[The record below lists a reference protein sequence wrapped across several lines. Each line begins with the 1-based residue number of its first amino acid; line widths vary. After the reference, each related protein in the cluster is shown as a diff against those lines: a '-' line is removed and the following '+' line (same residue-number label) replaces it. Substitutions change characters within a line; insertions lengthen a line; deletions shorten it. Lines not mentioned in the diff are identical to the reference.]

1 MDPNFPSN
9 SHGPLS
15 RGVKKNE
22 VPEKVVEK
30 IVTGGVIQK
39 PKSLGRRFKELFIG
53 DGSKGAMAYVFGDV
67 LIPAIKNMLVDAVSK
82 GAERAVYGNASPRGS
97 RYGYTGQ
104 SRIQYSTPIDR
115 GYSSRGRSV
124 ALPDQPPYRSGQR
137 RQDAGE
143 IILAS
148 RAEAELVLERLADLV
163 NDYDAASVA
172 DLHELV
178 GLPHTYVDN
187 SWGWTS
193 LGGSDIRQIRE
204 GFLLDLPPIEPLKT

>member
-1 MDPNFPSN
+1 MEPNFPSN
-9 SHGPLS
+9 SHGPLNKGS
-15 RGVKKNE
+15 KKE
-22 VPEKVVEK
+22 KSEKVVEK
-30 IVTGGVIQK
+30 IVTGEVIQK

-53 DGSKGAMAYVFGDV
+53 DGSKGAAHYVFGDV

-82 GAERAVYGNASPRGS
+82 GAERAVYGTSSPRRG
-97 RYGYTGQ
+97 GMDYTGR

-115 GYSSRGRSV
+115 GYSPRGRGV
-124 ALPDQPPYRSGQR
+124 ALPDQSPYRAGNR
-137 RQDAGE
+137 RQEAGE
-143 IILAS
+143 IILVS

-178 GLPHTYVDN
+178 GLPHSYVDN

-204 GFLLDLPPIEPLKT
+204 GFLLDLPQAEPLKP